1 MKLRKEISLIDGIS
15 ALLDWDQQTYM
26 PEGGGEWRAKSLEY
40 IAVLRHKLILDPALK
55 KEAECD
61 PDPVN
66 REGVLR
72 EIEKASKLPI
82 DFVARKSKASSLAFQ
97 VWLKAKP
104 ENNFSLV
111 APYLEEI
118 VSLSKEEAELRGYKS
133 DPYDAL
139 LDQYEWGGEVAW
151 VEPLLKELLLKV
163 KSNELIRKKFPMPEA
178 AQHALCTKIINQLGL
193 SPETSRLDSSAHP
206 FCTTIGVGDYRIT
219 TRYDPDNLFS
229 SLFSTLHE
237 AGHCLYE
244 AGLNRDQRGLPRGEA
259 VSLGVHESQSR
270 FYENIIGRSKEFCS
284 FLSRNTG
291 INHLDIYNEVNYVN
305 PSLIRVES
313 DEVTYSIHV
322 VIRFLLELAL
332 LKGELKVKD
341 LPSAWNE
348 LYEKHLGLKPNTDRD
363 GVLQDVHW
371 YSGAFGY
378 FPTYVLGN
386 IYGGMLLEKIKSD
399 IADFD
404 SLVSEGQFTK
414 INNWFKE
421 NIYLY
426 GSEFKPKDLIEKVT
440 CEKISAKPFIQY
452 LSSKHSFLQE

>member
-1 MKLRKEISLIDGIS
+1 MKLRKAVSLIDGIS

-26 PEGGGEWRAKSLEY
+26 PEAGGKWRAKQIEY
-40 IAVLRHKLILDPALK
+40 LAVLRHKLLLDPELK
-55 KEAECD
+55 KEAENDSD
-61 PDPVN
+61 PIN
-66 REGVLR
+66 RDGVLR

-97 VWLKAKP
+97 VWLRAKP

-111 APYLEEI
+111 APHLEDL
-118 VSLSKEEAELRGYKS
+118 VALSKEEADLRGYKK

-139 LDQYEWGGEVAW
+139 LDQYEWGGEVFW
-151 VEPLLKELLLKV
+151 VEPLLKELLFKV
-163 KSNELIRKKFPMPEA
+163 KSSTQTKKKFPMPVVE
-178 AQHALCTKIINQLGL
+178 QQTLCTKIINQLGL
-193 SPETSRLDSSAHP
+193 SSETSRLDSSAHP

-244 AGLNRDQRGLPRGEA
+244 AGLNSDQRGLPRGEA

-284 FLSRNTG
+284 FLSRVTG
-291 INHLDIYNEVNYVN
+291 INDSDIYNEVNFVS
-305 PSLIRVES
+305 PSLIRVEA
-313 DEVTYSIHV
+313 DEVTYSIHI

-332 LKGELKVKD
+332 LKGELTVQD

-348 LYEKHLGLKPNTDRD
+348 LYEKHLGLKPSSDRE

-386 IYGGMLLEKIKSD
+386 IYGGMLLEKIKKD
-399 IADFD
+399 ISDFD
-404 SLVSEGQFTK
+404 LLVSEGQFSK

-421 NIYLY
+421 NIYQY
-426 GSEFKPKDLIEKVT
+426 GSEFKPKDLIERVT
-440 CEKISAKPFIQY
+440 SEKISSKPFIEY
-452 LSSKHSFLQE
+452 LSLKHPFL